1 MSEEYYRKARECL
14 FALAMVLFTI
24 LAQAAATHAQI
35 ATGRQAGDL
44 PPLRFFEAP
53 CEETN
58 KPASTGPTLLALVD
72 VAGGE
77 TAAAGGLWLSGDTA
91 RGLAHLRWIAGNQP
105 AGLLKVGREGKVSFD
120 LKILARAA
128 GVTSENTAEQRERI
142 ALFVRSDE
150 GLLLLAE
157 VTSGAYRFLL
167 HFGPTAPTLAGNL
180 SFNSILNLDN
190 QFDSRINPRR
200 PNGLKMGN
208 ESPPEG
214 FDSLIAINPDAAW
227 FNSREKQLLPA
238 PQVTFH
244 ELAEAWSRVALGL
257 DYLPQPDKPG
267 AHDVATA
274 RELRLKKERPDQN
287 VVRPT
292 KFYIL
297 LVTREDWIRVFG
309 DLQEKREDKSFRI
322 DE

>member
-1 MSEEYYRKARECL
+1 
-14 FALAMVLFTI
+14 
-24 LAQAAATHAQI
+24 
-35 ATGRQAGDL
+35 
-44 PPLRFFEAP
+44 
-53 CEETN
+53 
-58 KPASTGPTLLALVD
+58 
-72 VAGGE
+72 
-77 TAAAGGLWLSGDTA
+77 
-91 RGLAHLRWIAGNQP
+91 
-105 AGLLKVGREGKVSFD
+105 
-120 LKILARAA
+120 
-128 GVTSENTAEQRERI
+128 
-142 ALFVRSDE
+142 
-150 GLLLLAE
+150 
-157 VTSGAYRFLL
+157 
-167 HFGPTAPTLAGNL
+167 
-180 SFNSILNLDN
+180 
-190 QFDSRINPRR
+190 
-200 PNGLKMGN
+200 
-208 ESPPEG
+208 
-214 FDSLIAINPDAAW
+214 LIAINPDAAW

-244 ELAEAWSRVALGL
+244 ELAEAWLRVALGL